1 MSKIWILAV
10 LAMLVSCKGTTEG
23 GNTAGTATET
33 EAVAAEQT
41 VRILSTNQFNDQLSQ
56 YREAGTEFQLIDI
69 RTPEELAETGY
80 IPGAVNI
87 DFYEDDFRSKLGELD
102 KDQPVMLY
110 CRSGNRSGQAS
121 DMLLDLGF
129 TEIYDLAGGIVG
141 WNAAGNPVDMP
152 EAVTAE

>member
-1 MSKIWILAV
+1 MSKIWILAI

-23 GNTAGTATET
+23 GNTAETTTET
-33 EAVAAEQT
+33 EVAEAEQT

-87 DFYEDDFRSKLGELD
+87 DFYESDFRSKMGGLD
-102 KDQPVMLY
+102 KNQPVLLY

-129 TEIYDLAGGIVG
+129 TEVYDLAGGIVG
-141 WNAAGNPVDMP
+141 WNAAGNPVEMP